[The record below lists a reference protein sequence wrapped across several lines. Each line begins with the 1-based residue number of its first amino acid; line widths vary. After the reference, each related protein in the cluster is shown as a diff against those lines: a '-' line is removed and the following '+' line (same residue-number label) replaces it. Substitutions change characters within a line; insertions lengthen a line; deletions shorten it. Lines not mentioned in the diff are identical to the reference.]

1 MSRWFFGLAILLVV
15 GGFGM
20 VHEWLGLSRQVSVVA
35 GLLVYAAGWLL
46 VSVVVGFR
54 TRWRIQADAR
64 PFGSEG
70 DGQGRYAAFS
80 RALAG
85 SRRTG
90 LFLMLVGAWLTPVAI
105 LGLFGL
111 PILLAGAVACFI
123 ASLAIR
129 RDGDGNAGP
138 ALGGVLLGLGWL
150 LAAVAAMGVA
160 HLVGDVRARGRD
172 VPPLL
177 PYWIAA
183 PLLVGVGSGLRSV
196 LGRRD
201 RAARAAVVVGLLLV
215 VAVLAGSTR
224 GVLPR
229 SL

>member
-1 MSRWFFGLAILLVV
+1 MSRWFFGLAVLMVV
-15 GGFGM
+15 VGFGM
-20 VHEWLGLSRQVSVVA
+20 VHEWLGLSRQVSVVV
-35 GLLVYAAGWLL
+35 GLLLYAAGWLL

-54 TRWRIQADAR
+54 KRWRIRAEAR
-64 PFGSEG
+64 PIRWEG
-70 DGQGRYAAFS
+70 DGEGRFAAFS

-85 SRRTG
+85 SSRTG
-90 LFLMLVGAWLTPVAI
+90 LFLILVGAWLAPVAI

-129 RDGDGNAGP
+129 REGNARP
-138 ALGGVLLGLGWL
+138 AIGGVLLGLGWL
-150 LAAVAAMGVA
+150 LAAVAAMGVS

-172 VPPLL
+172 VLPLL

-183 PLLVGVGSGLRSV
+183 PLLVGVGFGLRSG

-215 VAVLAGSTR
+215 VAVLAGLTR